1 MEDCLFCKIIG
12 GQIPGDFVF
21 KDERV
26 VAFKDI
32 HPMAPLHL
40 LIVPREHIGSLADIT
55 ESKAGLIAHM
65 VTVANKLAKQ
75 NGVADR
81 GYRLVINS
89 GPEGGQVVQHLHMHL
104 LGGKPLDGKLG

>member
-1 MEDCLFCKIIG
+1 MENCLFCKIIG

-21 KDERV
+21 KDDRV

-32 HPMAPLHL
+32 HPMAPLHV
-40 LIVPREHIGSLADIT
+40 LIVPREHISSLADII
-55 ESKAGLIAHM
+55 EAKAGLVAYM

-81 GYRLVINS
+81 GYRLVINT

>member
-1 MEDCLFCKIIG
+1 MENCLFCKIIG

-21 KDERV
+21 KDDRV
-26 VAFKDI
+26 VAFRDI
-32 HPMAPLHL
+32 HPMAPVHV
-40 LIVPREHIGSLADIT
+40 LIVPREHIVSLAGIT
-55 ESKAGLIAHM
+55 EAKAGLVAHM
-65 VTVANKLAKQ
+65 VAVANKLAKQ